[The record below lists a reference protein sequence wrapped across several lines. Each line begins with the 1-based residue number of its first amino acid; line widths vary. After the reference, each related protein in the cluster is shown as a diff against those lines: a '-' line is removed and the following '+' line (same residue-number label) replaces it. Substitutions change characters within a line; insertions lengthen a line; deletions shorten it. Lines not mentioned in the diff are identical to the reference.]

1 MTHASCLSH
10 VVGFRHLGE
19 GYKREA
25 PSVLDLM
32 ERVNVFVLPMVDAD
46 GFDLTS
52 AGERCTYDR
61 AARPIASETGSK
73 FNARRPL
80 PKPVSAVKKFL
91 TTHSIDAAMS
101 LESEGIFVRMP
112 PDDAEAFAGSGGRG
126 DIRDESV
133 ILLAQAYFNVGITQ
147 CYADLTCREREC

>member
-1 MTHASCLSH
+1 
-10 VVGFRHLGE
+10 
-19 GYKREA
+19 
-25 PSVLDLM
+25 
-32 ERVNVFVLPMVDAD
+32 MVDAD

-133 ILLAQAYFNVGITQ
+133 ILLAQAYFNAHPIMSDVKATTGCTPSVGHPDPYPSGLNYGSQ
-147 CYADLTCREREC
+147 LAGYAGTLLDFAYSELGTKMV